1 MPRLF
6 LCRMPGAAFCLR
18 RTFFEGTISYELP
31 FPDSERKRV
40 WPACLS
46 AYGILNEGLAFRDTS
61 HNIAKK
67 KHLPFPA
74 YEKTAGAHNASA
86 VYVFRPPCLGAAFLL

>member
-1 MPRLF
+1 
-6 LCRMPGAAFCLR
+6 MPGAAFSLR
-18 RTFFEGTISYELP
+18 RTFSEGTISYELP
-31 FPDSERKRV
+31 FPDSERKRA

-67 KHLPFPA
+67 HLPFPA
-74 YEKTAGAHNASA
+74 HEKTAGAHNASA
-86 VYVFRPPCLGAAFLL
+86 VYVLRPPCFEAAFLMCWDYGRR